1 MKTKFSTGKW
11 KITKSQIIVIGFLSL
26 ILFGSVLLMLPV
38 AAKNGN
44 GTPFIDALFT
54 ATTATCVTGLVV
66 HDTFSYWSIF
76 GQLVILCLIQVG
88 GLGFM
93 TLATLFSLAVRRKIS
108 YNERL
113 LISESLGKDSAQG
126 VVSLTQHLLVG
137 TLAIESAGVL
147 ILAVKFIPTMGF
159 GTGLYYAVFHSISAF
174 CNAGIDLMGQ
184 FAPYSSLTAYADDW
198 VVNLTIMSLIIIGGL
213 GFMVW
218 ENIYRSKSFRD
229 LSVHTKLVLTI
240 TIFLIVIG
248 TLLILQFEHDNP
260 RTLGDKPWDEK
271 ILSSL
276 FQSVTCRTAGFN
288 TIDLAQMRNASII
301 VMTILMFIG
310 GAPGSTA
317 GGVKVTVIG
326 ILFLTILS
334 TMRGNDDV
342 NIMEKRLG
350 KNTVFRAMMVFIIAM
365 VILCTGTLLL
375 CAFEDIS
382 IRESVF
388 EVASA
393 LGTVG
398 LSLGMT
404 PTFGMP
410 AKIML
415 ILIMFMGRVGVFTMA
430 VSISLKNNKAQPKIR
445 YPEDRIMI

>member
-1 MKTKFSTGKW
+1 M
-11 KITKSQIIVIGFLSL
+11 

-38 AAKNGN
+38 AARNGN

-76 GQLVILCLIQVG
+76 GQIVILCLIQIG

-126 VVSLTQHLLVG
+126 VVSLTQHLLIG
-137 TLAIESAGVL
+137 TIVIESAGML

-159 GTGLYYAVFHSISAF
+159 STGLYYAIFHSVSAF

-184 FAPYSSLTAYADDW
+184 FGPYSSLTAYADDW

-229 LSVHTKLVLTI
+229 LSVHSKLVLII
-240 TIFLIVIG
+240 TVFLIVMG
-248 TLLILQFEHDNP
+248 TLLILLFEYDNP
-260 RTLGDKPWDEK
+260 ETLADKPWDEK
-271 ILSSL
+271 ILASL

-326 ILFLTILS
+326 ILLFTILS
-334 TMRGNDDV
+334 TMRGRDDV
-342 NIMEKRLG
+342 NVMGKRLG
-350 KNTVFRAMMVFIIAM
+350 GN
-365 VILCTGTLLL
+365 
-375 CAFEDIS
+375 
-382 IRESVF
+382 
-388 EVASA
+388 
-393 LGTVG
+393 
-398 LSLGMT
+398 LSL
-404 PTFGMP
+404 
-410 AKIML
+410 IH
-415 ILIMFMGRVGVFTMA
+415 I
-430 VSISLKNNKAQPKIR
+430 
-445 YPEDRIMI
+445 

>member
-1 MKTKFSTGKW
+1 MLIGT
-11 KITKSQIIVIGFLSL
+11 IV
-26 ILFGSVLLMLPV
+26 
-38 AAKNGN
+38 
-44 GTPFIDALFT
+44 
-54 ATTATCVTGLVV
+54 
-66 HDTFSYWSIF
+66 
-76 GQLVILCLIQVG
+76 
-88 GLGFM
+88 
-93 TLATLFSLAVRRKIS
+93 
-108 YNERL
+108 
-113 LISESLGKDSAQG
+113 
-126 VVSLTQHLLVG
+126 
-137 TLAIESAGVL
+137 IESAGML

-159 GTGLYYAVFHSISAF
+159 STGLYYAIFHSVSAF

-184 FAPYSSLTAYADDW
+184 FGPYSSLTAYADDW

-229 LSVHTKLVLTI
+229 LSVHSKLVLII
-240 TIFLIVIG
+240 TVFLIVMG
-248 TLLILQFEHDNP
+248 TLLILLFEYDNP
-260 RTLGDKPWDEK
+260 ETLADKPWDEK
-271 ILSSL
+271 ILASL

-326 ILFLTILS
+326 ILLFTILS
-334 TMRGNDDV
+334 TMRGRDDV
-342 NIMEKRLG
+342 NVMGKRLG
-350 KNTVFRAMMVFIIAM
+350 GNNVFRAMMIFIIAM

-388 EVASA
+388 EIASA

-398 LSLGMT
+398 LSLGIT
-404 PTFGMP
+404 PSFGLP

-415 ILIMFMGRVGVFTMA
+415 ICIMFMGRVGVFTMA

>member
-1 MKTKFSTGKW
+1 M
-11 KITKSQIIVIGFLSL
+11 

-38 AAKNGN
+38 AARNGN

-76 GQLVILCLIQVG
+76 GQIVILCLIQIG

-126 VVSLTQHLLVG
+126 VVSLTQHLLIG
-137 TLAIESAGVL
+137 TIVIESAGML

-159 GTGLYYAVFHSISAF
+159 STGLYYAIFHSVSAF

-184 FAPYSSLTAYADDW
+184 FGPYSSLTAYADDW

-229 LSVHTKLVLTI
+229 LSVHSKLVLII
-240 TIFLIVIG
+240 TVFLIVMG
-248 TLLILQFEHDNP
+248 TLLILLFEYDNP
-260 RTLGDKPWDEK
+260 ETLADKPWDEK
-271 ILSSL
+271 ILASL

-326 ILFLTILS
+326 ILLFTILS
-334 TMRGNDDV
+334 TMRGRDDV
-342 NIMEKRLG
+342 NVMGKRLG
-350 KNTVFRAMMVFIIAM
+350 GNNVFRAMMIFIIAM

-388 EVASA
+388 EIASA

-398 LSLGMT
+398 LSLGIT
-404 PTFGMP
+404 PSFGLP

-415 ILIMFMGRVGVFTMA
+415 ICIMFMGRVGVFTMA